1 MSGENVNECALS
13 RSPLFADI
21 PKSIVHEIT
30 QIAKEKVVP
39 AHTIVFRQG
48 DPGDSFYII
57 NSGAV
62 RVFRKGREGVEIEL
76 ARLGQGDSFG
86 EIALL
91 TGEPRS
97 GYVEALEK
105 THLTVISKDQFDQI
119 LKNHPDISSVFLK
132 KLSNLLVR
140 SDLRL
145 VRESER
151 QVQVPGLSLV
161 ALFIIIGLSLL
172 FGISS
177 NLSNPHGIPL
187 IPKSLSLEPIPTV
200 TILQSFEKYK
210 EGKALFID
218 ARPSNFFK
226 QKHIKGALNI
236 PLALFDI
243 AYLIEL
249 GEGDREKEIIIYG
262 KTLSRLYD
270 EQVAEKLILRGH
282 TNTKILQGGLSI
294 WEKSGYPL
302 EP

>member
-1 MSGENVNECALS
+1 MSGEKVNESALS
-13 RSPLFADI
+13 RSRLFADI
-21 PKSIVHEIT
+21 PESILHEIT
-30 QIAKEKVVP
+30 QIAQEKVVP
-39 AHTIVFRQG
+39 AHTIIFRQG

-76 ARLGQGDSFG
+76 SRLGQGDSFG

-105 THLTVISKDQFDQI
+105 TYLTVISKDQFDQI
-119 LKNHPDISSVFLK
+119 LKNHPDISSVFIK
-132 KLSNLLVR
+132 KLSNLLVQ

-145 VRESER
+145 MRESER

-187 IPKSLSLEPIPTV
+187 IPKSVSSEPIPTV
-200 TILQSFEKYK
+200 TILQAFEKYK

-249 GEGDREKEIIIYG
+249 GDGDREKEIIIYG

>member
-1 MSGENVNECALS
+1 MSGETVKENAFS
-13 RSPLFADI
+13 RNPLFADI

-30 QIAKEKVVP
+30 QIAQEKVVP

-200 TILQSFEKYK
+200 TNLQAFEKYK

-262 KTLSRLYD
+262 KTLSHLYD
-270 EQVAEKLILRGH
+270 EQAAEKLILRGH